1 MTVIDM
7 RAVGRATMAWSLLGL
22 AVVATACQRSTSGP
36 GALRIAYQREMI
48 SLDPHA
54 HEDSMTEAVLG
65 AVYEGLVCF
74 ERGLGVQPAL
84 AERWTTP
91 DDTTWRFWLRRGVR
105 FHDGRLVTVEDVL
118 RSLEKARTDPAS
130 RVASYLAPVT
140 SVVRVPDDPYAFEI
154 ITRGPVPLMLPRL
167 AEIAIVPWDVD
178 PSRPTG
184 TGPFRWMDGGLDGPV
199 HLERWS
205 GYWGDPAPV
214 EEVELLFVTETAE
227 PRSLVEGGRVDVL
240 PSVTEAELASW
251 TLPEGWSVVR
261 LESDATYLLA
271 LNQRM
276 PPFDDPRVRT
286 AIDLAIDRTALCR
299 TAFPAGSAV
308 PARSLV
314 PPGVFGYD
322 DASVSPAT
330 DPEAARRLLRDAG
343 VAPGSRVTLEHGGA
357 DPAVLDF
364 LVESFGEVGLEL
376 EPIGLEYRTLLER
389 SDTGVSPMYVFGWN
403 FDYADSSGFLDAMVH
418 APDPSARLG
427 LLNGTGFADPTVDR
441 WIEEAA
447 VGTSTGERLQRL
459 RWALAA
465 VLEARPYL
473 PLYHRSRLA
482 LVRDGLE
489 IDPRIDSMA
498 RPQEIRWLE

>member
-1 MTVIDM
+1 MT
-7 RAVGRATMAWSLLGL
+7 GGGL
-22 AVVATACQRSTSGP
+22 ARRAAAIWCLAALAAFASACQRTAPGTSTI
-36 GALRIAYQREMI
+36 RIAYQREMI

-65 AVYEGLVCF
+65 AVYEGLVRF
-74 ERGLGVQPAL
+74 ERGVGVQPAL

-91 DDTTWRFWLRRGVR
+91 DDVTWRFWLRRGVR

-130 RVASYLAPVT
+130 RVASYLAPVA
-140 SVVRVPDDPYAFEI
+140 SVVRVTDDPYAFEI

-167 AEIAIVPWDVD
+167 AEIAIVPWDGD
-178 PSRPTG
+178 PSNPTG
-184 TGPFRWMDGGLDGPV
+184 TGPLRWMDGGLVGPV
-199 HLERWS
+199 HLERWT

-214 EEVELLFVTETAE
+214 DHVEVLFVTETAE
-227 PRSLVEGGRVDVL
+227 PRRLVEESRVDVL
-240 PSVTEAELASW
+240 PSVTERELASW
-251 TLPEGWSVVR
+251 SLPDGWQLVHV
-261 LESDATYLLA
+261 ESDATYLLA
-271 LNQRM
+271 LNLRI
-276 PPFDDPRVRT
+276 PPLDDPRVRQ
-286 AIDLAIDRTALCR
+286 AIDLGIDREALCR
-299 TAFPAGSAV
+299 AAFPAGSAV

-322 DASVSPAT
+322 ADALMPAA

-343 VAPGSRVTLEHGGA
+343 VTTGSRVTLEHGGA

-364 LVESFGEVGLEL
+364 LVTSLAAIGLDL
-376 EPIGLEYRTLLER
+376 EIVELEYRTLLRR
-389 SDTGVSPMYVFGWN
+389 SDTGASPMFVFGWN

-418 APDPSARLG
+418 APDSAARLG
-427 LLNGTGFADPTVDR
+427 LLNGTGYADDTVDR
-441 WIEEAA
+441 WVEEAA
-447 VGTSTGERLQRL
+447 VSASTGERLQRL
-459 RWALAA
+459 RWALGA

-482 LVRDGLE
+482 LARDGVG

-498 RPQEIRWLE
+498 RPQEIGWVE

>member
-1 MTVIDM
+1 MTMVDI
-7 RAVGRATMAWSLLGL
+7 RGAGRTTLVWSLLGL
-22 AVVATACQRSTSGP
+22 AALAAACQRSTSGP
-36 GALRIAYQREMI
+36 ATLRIAYQREMI

-54 HEDSMTEAVLG
+54 HDDSMTEAVLG
-65 AVYEGLVCF
+65 AVYEGLVRF
-74 ERGLGVQPAL
+74 ERGVGVQPAL

-140 SVVRVPDDPYAFEI
+140 SVVRVADDPYAFEI

-184 TGPFRWMDGGLDGPV
+184 TGPLRWTGGGLVGPV

-214 EEVELLFVTETAE
+214 SEVELLFVTETAA
-227 PRSLVEGGRVDVL
+227 PRRLVEEGRIDVL
-240 PSVTEAELASW
+240 PSVTEAELGSW
-251 TLPEGWSVVR
+251 ALPEGWNVVH

-271 LNQRM
+271 LNLRI

-286 AIDLAIDRTALCR
+286 AIDLAIDRAALCR
-299 TAFPAGSAV
+299 AAFPAGSAV

-322 DASVSPAT
+322 DAAVSPAP
-330 DPEAARRLLRDAG
+330 DPDAGRRLLRDAG
-343 VAPGSRVTLEHGGA
+343 VAPDRRVTLEHGGA
-357 DPAVLDF
+357 DPAVLGA
-364 LVESFGEVGLEL
+364 LVASLDAIGLDL
-376 EPIGLEYRTLLER
+376 ETVELEYRTLLER
-389 SDTGVSPMYVFGWN
+389 SDTGASPMYVFGWN

-473 PLYHRSRLA
+473 PLYHRTRLA
-482 LVRDGLE
+482 LVRDGVE

-498 RPQEIRWLE
+498 RPQEIHWVE